1 MEVEQGGA
9 GDAADEKQEETGY
22 FNDEEHLRD
31 AKTIFIYNIIKKKH
45 PSVTVLTELI
55 T

>member
-1 MEVEQGGA
+1 MEMGS
-9 GDAADEKQEETGY
+9 GDAAEEQEETGY

-45 PSVTVLTELI
+45 QEVTVLTELI